1 MSDTHFEENFNE
13 HNTVESN
20 IKETN
25 TDQINEPETVEPED
39 QPTNPTN
46 TESSNTES
54 SNTESPKQHF
64 EVVFYTKFG
73 LLNGPSRPTPEQL
86 TDYFN
91 KYGEVHHVKCPDDRQ
106 IAFVFMTSLNTNA
119 TQYRVRVTKEQ
130 IIKDMTPETKFY
142 INVANSR
149 RPQQGGFTDTRQR
162 SDSQPRNYHQQSRY
176 NNQQQQ
182 YYRTDRPQQ
191 YHQPRQYHQEPHQ
204 YYQQRTHDNYRQK
217 NFNPERSQYNEVV
230 VQEPE
235 QPHRQYHP
243 RVRQF
248 NDRPPKIYR
257 GEDFQRR
264 PNQPRLGS
272 YFPQNARGWNDETY
286 SV

>member
-1 MSDTHFEENFNE
+1 MSDTHFEENFNKN
-13 HNTVESN
+13 NTVETN
-20 IKETN
+20 IANTN
-25 TDQINEPETVEPED
+25 GSETVESEN
-39 QPTNPTN
+39 QPTNI
-46 TESSNTES
+46 
-54 SNTESPKQHF
+54 ESPKQHF

-91 KYGEVHHVKCPDDRQ
+91 RYGDVHHVKCPDDRQ
-106 IAFVFMTSLNTNA
+106 IAFIFMTSLNTNA

-149 RPQQGGFTDTRQR
+149 KPQGGFTDRPPR
-162 SDSQPRNYHQQSRY
+162 SEHNNQPHNYHQQPRY
-176 NNQQQQ
+176 NNQPQQ

-191 YHQPRQYHQEPHQ
+191 YHQPHQ
-204 YYQQRTHDNYRQK
+204 YYQQQPNPYYQRRNSQNY
-217 NFNPERSQYNEVV
+217 NSERSRYNEVV

-235 QPHRQYHP
+235 QPHRQYYP

-257 GEDFQRR
+257 REDFQRR
-264 PNQPRLGS
+264 SPNQQRLGS
-272 YFPQNARGWNDETY
+272 YFPQNTTGWNGERQ
-286 SV
+286 